1 MFDNKGKAAKR
12 TLHSCVR
19 YGAAQR
25 IAHLSFFFFLNFS
38 PTMLSRLL
46 ILVVVATTA
55 KREEKE
61 RRMT

>member
-1 MFDNKGKAAKR
+1 MFDNKEKAAKR
-12 TLHSCVR
+12 NLHSCVH

-25 IAHLSFFFFLNFS
+25 IAHLSFFFLNFS

-55 KREEKE
+55 MREEKE
-61 RRMT
+61 LRMT